1 MKKIC
6 FSVVIL
12 IILLFSLCG
21 CKDESEEVLQKSKIN
36 SEIEYLE
43 SKILFIVNNYLN
55 DEYYDDS
62 QKIEWNNINVD
73 FALISRSS
81 SVIIMDLVSAQVNND
96 LMLEFEKI
104 INDAQTALTS
114 QNLDEFIKNIC
125 SLYGFL
131 PEFSKQSSQNEIITK
146 IKSMKGNL
154 LFATYYSNIND
165 FESNK
170 KYLEQMESIYSELVK
185 SQEYIEE
192 NSYKVNRIYLELQKF
207 KMAVQ
212 DGNLAE
218 IIDEYFELNGL
229 L

>member
-6 FSVVIL
+6 FSV
-12 IILLFSLCG
+12 FSLCG

-165 FESNK
+165 FESN
-170 KYLEQMESIYSELVK
+170 I
-185 SQEYIEE
+185 
-192 NSYKVNRIYLELQKF
+192 
-207 KMAVQ
+207 
-212 DGNLAE
+212 
-218 IIDEYFELNGL
+218 
-229 L
+229 